1 MTHAVLAALI
11 ALALVWS
18 APSQAADPKTNFL
31 DHSNDALM
39 DDATAFAIMKEAIP
53 AKVWKLYPASKYV
66 FLSQVEGGVN
76 AAGTCVVAAR
86 VMVLPLTAT
95 VRAPLFRPLP
105 KLTATAYD
113 AIAGANMDKCKA
125 MAKDKLKTATDAVV
139 SNIVKT

>member
-1 MTHAVLAALI
+1 MKSAVLLST
-11 ALALVWS
+11 LALVMSSTS
-18 APSQAADPKTNFL
+18 AFAAEAKTNFL
-31 DHSNDALM
+31 DHSNDALI
-39 DDATAFAIMKEAIP
+39 DDKTAFAVMREAIP
-53 AKVWKLYPASKYV
+53 AKVWKLYPASKYA

-113 AIAGANMDKCKA
+113 AVPSSNVEACKA
-125 MAKDKLKTATDAVV
+125 MAKDKLKTATQAVV
-139 SNIVKT
+139 SNIAKT